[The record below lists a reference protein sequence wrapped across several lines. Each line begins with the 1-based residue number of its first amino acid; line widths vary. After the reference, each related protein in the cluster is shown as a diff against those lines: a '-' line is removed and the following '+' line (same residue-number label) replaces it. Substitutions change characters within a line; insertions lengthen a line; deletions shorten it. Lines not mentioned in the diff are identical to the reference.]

1 MPMIRRKYKAYPKL
15 CQAMEHRHEKYN
27 QSVLAFAKELEQKG
41 QAVILCPSKPMVL
54 KRIEHDVD
62 KLQAAYE
69 NGYEDARAASEKIRR
84 LFEQ

>member
-1 MPMIRRKYKAYPKL
+1 
-15 CQAMEHRHEKYN
+15 
-27 QSVLAFAKELEQKG
+27 
-41 QAVILCPSKPMVL
+41 MVL